1 MDRAT
6 CQIGTHSA
14 TVAGLLAAAGFLPT
28 PAQAAWPQAAFEAKT
43 MADAVNDALID
54 VVSKAAKIDVEKAK
68 VVIDRMKAEGR
79 YAQDIFGQ

>member
-1 MDRAT
+1 
-6 CQIGTHSA
+6 
-14 TVAGLLAAAGFLPT
+14 
-28 PAQAAWPQAAFEAKT
+28 

-79 YAQDIFGQ
+79 YTQDIFGQ

>member
-1 MDRAT
+1 
-6 CQIGTHSA
+6 
-14 TVAGLLAAAGFLPT
+14 
-28 PAQAAWPQAAFEAKT
+28 